1 MIAAR
6 IDGERVRGTV
16 PGQVA
21 VRHTVERREVQVLG
35 GAARLYSL
43 SGTRSSHLK
52 RLDAADPWRL
62 DAPLTSALPLSGSLG
77 PPSMT
82 KRISA
87 ARLWAVVRGRST
99 RTMLRHALVGHTRM
113 GGAAVSV
120 KAVSFSP
127 DGTLL
132 ATATAS
138 DDYSARLW
146 VTRYSKGG
154 DVLRQNLMSRH
165 FI

>member
-1 MIAAR
+1 
-6 IDGERVRGTV
+6 
-16 PGQVA
+16 
-21 VRHTVERREVQVLG
+21 
-35 GAARLYSL
+35 
-43 SGTRSSHLK
+43 
-52 RLDAADPWRL
+52 
-62 DAPLTSALPLSGSLG
+62 
-77 PPSMT
+77 
-82 KRISA
+82 
-87 ARLWAVVRGRST
+87 
-99 RTMLRHALVGHTRM
+99 M